1 MADAKATAGAPGHRL
16 RQICVGT
23 DFSVEAEAAVETAAN
38 LARSNGASLTL
49 VAVVS
54 PMPVYQKLLGHAQQ
68 PHLNDQ
74 ARLEEA
80 RQNLRRTVALDCMRE
95 LPILEVAVL
104 GSPSAALLEAARD
117 VQADLIAVGVGRR
130 WRLNRLLLGGTAER
144 VLRKAAVPVLV
155 VKSVLP
161 PAPKVLLT
169 PTDFSDASLTAV
181 REAADLARHWDARL
195 VLLHVIEPIVETSI
209 WPAEPN
215 TMVLYPA
222 EPVELAPEWHSLSEK
237 VDLRSVRSEQLT
249 VQGYAGPAIVETAH
263 KLSAD
268 VVVMG
273 THGRSFVSH
282 AFLGSVTEHVA
293 RHADGAVLSIRPD
306 ANQFDLAARPAEN

>member
-1 MADAKATAGAPGHRL
+1 MADPGTAAGSGHRL

-23 DFSVEAEAAVETAAN
+23 DFSAQAEAAVETAAN
-38 LARSNGASLTL
+38 LARGTGASLAL

-54 PMPVYQKLLGHAQQ
+54 PMPVYQKLLGHTQQ

-80 RQNLRRTVALDCMRE
+80 RQNLRRTVALDCLRE

-104 GSPSAALLEAARD
+104 GSPSAALLAAAHD
-117 VQADLIAVGVGRR
+117 VKADLIAVGAGRR
-130 WRLNRLLLGGTAER
+130 WRLDRLLLGGTAER
-144 VLRKAAVPVLV
+144 VLRKAPVPVLV
-155 VKSVLP
+155 SKSVL
-161 PAPKVLLT
+161 ALRPKVLLA
-169 PTDFSDASLTAV
+169 PTDFSDASLPAL
-181 REAADLARHWDARL
+181 REAASLARHWDARL
-195 VLLHVIEPIVETSI
+195 VLLHTIEPIVETSI

-222 EPVELAPEWHSLSEK
+222 EPAELAPEWKTLTEK
-237 VDLRSVRSEQLT
+237 LDLRSVRYEQMSL
-249 VQGYAGPAIVETAH
+249 QGYAGATVVETAK

-268 VVVMG
+268 IVVMG

-293 RHADGAVLSIRPD
+293 RHAACAVLSVRPD
-306 ANQFDLAARPAEN
+306 ASQFDLPGRPADN